1 MPQVGTRTGRLLQ
14 DNSRQGY
21 AGISVFRMEGYLVK
35 RAMKSGRNWKKRY
48 FILDPAE
55 RTLKYFKKQG
65 DSNIRGVIP
74 ISSSTT
80 VRQSS
85 IHVHGLEV
93 KSTNIALYAYA
104 STSEEQ
110 LQWVNAIQQTIDRAK
125 SRTSSA
131 PEGNSSSSNNSTNDT
146 STFSQMYTFGVS
158 GTTFEVTRNYELI
171 KPIGQGAYGV
181 VISHW
186 TRAMGKKLR
195 SKRSRK
201 RLRT

>member
-1 MPQVGTRTGRLLQ
+1 
-14 DNSRQGY
+14 
-21 AGISVFRMEGYLVK
+21 MEGYLVK
-35 RAMKSGRNWKKRY
+35 RAMKSEAELEEEIFHLGPGGEDPQIFQETGRLQYPWCK
-48 FILDPAE
+48 
-55 RTLKYFKKQG
+55 
-65 DSNIRGVIP
+65 SP

-131 PEGNSSSSNNSTNDT
+131 PKGNSSSSNNSTNDT
-146 STFSQMYTFGVS
+146 STFFTNVHIWCLWDD
-158 GTTFEVTRNYELI
+158 V
-171 KPIGQGAYGV
+171 
-181 VISHW
+181 
-186 TRAMGKKLR
+186 
-195 SKRSRK
+195 
-201 RLRT
+201 